1 MGYMDSLSF
10 ITASVV
16 AFLFANVSD
25 WLITTGKLSITHTRK
40 LANHFCL
47 LGTALGFVAL
57 GFVGCDLIMAEVA
70 IVSAVTTNAFSMC
83 AYQVG
88 TLDMTESS
96 DG

>member
-1 MGYMDSLSF
+1 MDSLPF

-16 AFLFANVSD
+16 AFIFANVSD
-25 WLITTGKLSITHTRK
+25 WLITTGKLTITHTRK
-40 LANHFCL
+40 LASHICL

-83 AYQVG
+83 AYQVR
-88 TLDMTESS
+88 TLEMTESS
-96 DG
+96 NGG